1 MCAFHNVLD
10 TTSAVFHRWAIR
22 NGWSVQRWMADRY
35 GWMVIPV
42 HYVDGW
48 FFLHGGQRHPIAS
61 DVAWEAIEQLYGP
74 DFLTFES
81 VVG

>member
-1 MCAFHNVLD
+1 
-10 TTSAVFHRWAIR
+10 
-22 NGWSVQRWMADRY
+22 MADRY